1 MASVEL
7 GPPDDVPQH
16 LPALCVKTGVP
27 TGESVRLSGAAAPGW
42 TGAMILFGL
51 FAWFFASSMASRRY
65 VLVLPWRLELVRQYR
80 SWRRGGW
87 VLVAAGPVL
96 AVAAS
101 AWGISAG
108 ALLLCVSVIGV
119 VVIVSNEWRSSV
131 GVRLSPEAHLVL
143 TRVHPDF
150 AHACRERLGLRTG

>member
-7 GPPDDVPQH
+7 GPPEAVPRD

-27 TGESVRLSGAAAPGW
+27 TEESVRLSGAAAPGW

-51 FAWFFASSMASRRY
+51 FAWLFASSMASRRY
-65 VLVLPWRLELVRQYR
+65 VLVLPWRLELARQYR
-80 SWRRGGW
+80 SWRRAGW

-96 AVAAS
+96 ALAAS
-101 AWGISAG
+101 AWGNSAG

-119 VVIVSNEWRSSV
+119 VVIVGNEWRNSI
-131 GVRLSPEAHLVL
+131 GVRLSPESHLVV